1 MCPPGSLR
9 KRFVPR
15 GSKLDKAG
23 NGFYDASKHALLTH
37 ETPFNM
43 KILQRYVLKELLLP
57 CLICF
62 SVLCFIFLAGYL
74 VKMADMIIGRGVPIT
89 QTLYVLL
96 LTLPSVVSWTAPM
109 SLLTGVLIV
118 FGSFSQHNEF
128 RAMKASGVHPLKF
141 MMPPLILG
149 FTLSIC
155 MFIFN
160 DQIGPAARFEFR
172 KATKKIIM
180 QHPMALIEPGR
191 FVKISND
198 ILFLAKRVEGN
209 VMKDIVAHEGVDT
222 DRPVRTIVAERG
234 EIQMDPNTGQ
244 LEVRLYDG
252 TVSESQDKGIQSVQF
267 KTYKF
272 PTLEDN
278 DVRKMG
284 KKRKDMSLAEL
295 IVEVSE
301 KTEKKDRREL
311 WSVFHQRI
319 SFSFAAL
326 VFMFIGIPI
335 ASIVKRGEVV
345 ISFGISMA
353 AMCVYYV
360 LFAIAQALS
369 MRGILPAYVSLWL
382 PNIILIALGSWLL
395 RKAILS

>member
-1 MCPPGSLR
+1 
-9 KRFVPR
+9 
-15 GSKLDKAG
+15 
-23 NGFYDASKHALLTH
+23 
-37 ETPFNM
+37 M

-62 SVLCFIFLAGYL
+62 SVLCFIFLTGYL
-74 VKMADMIIGRGVPIT
+74 VKMADMIIGRGIPFAV
-89 QTLYVLL
+89 TLYVLI
-96 LTLPSVVSWTAPM
+96 LTLPSMIGWTAPM

-118 FGSFSQHNEF
+118 FGGFSQHNEF

-141 MMPPLILG
+141 MMPPLVLG
-149 FTLSIC
+149 FALSLF

-160 DQIGPAARFEFR
+160 DQIGPTARFEFR
-172 KATKKIIM
+172 KVTKKILM

-191 FVKISND
+191 FVKISSN

-209 VMKDIVAHEGVDT
+209 EMKDIVAHEGVDT
-222 DRPVRTIVAERG
+222 EKPVRTIVAERG

-252 TVSESQDKGIQSVQF
+252 TVSESQDEGVQSVQF

-272 PTLEDN
+272 PTLEED
-278 DVRKMG
+278 DIRKLG
-284 KKRKDMSLAEL
+284 KKKKDMSLAEL
-295 IVEVSE
+295 LVDMSE
-301 KTEKKDRREL
+301 KTDLKDRREL

-335 ASIVKRGEVV
+335 ACIVKRGEVV
-345 ISFGISMA
+345 ISFGISMGA
-353 AMCVYYV
+353 VCVYYT
-360 LFAIAQALS
+360 LFAIAQAIAS
-369 MRGILPAYVSLWL
+369 RGILPPYVSLWI
-382 PNIILIALGSWLL
+382 PNLILIGLGTWLI
-395 RKAILS
+395 RKAVIS

>member
-1 MCPPGSLR
+1 
-9 KRFVPR
+9 
-15 GSKLDKAG
+15 
-23 NGFYDASKHALLTH
+23 
-37 ETPFNM
+37 M
-43 KILQRYVLKELLLP
+43 KILQKYVVKELLFP

-74 VKMADMIIGRGVPIT
+74 VKMADMIIGRGVPVMSTVYI
-89 QTLYVLL
+89 LL
-96 LTLPSVVSWTAPM
+96 LTLPSVISWTAPM

-149 FTLSIC
+149 FILSIC

-160 DQIGPAARFEFR
+160 DQVGPVARYEFR
-172 KATKKIIM
+172 KATKKLIIR
-180 QHPMALIEPGR
+180 HPMALIEPGR
-191 FVKISND
+191 FVRISND
-198 ILFLAKRVEGN
+198 ILFLTKRVEGKE
-209 VMKDIVAHEGVDT
+209 MKDIVAHEGVDS
-222 DRPVRTIVAERG
+222 DKPVRTIVAERG
-234 EIQMDPNTGQ
+234 DIQMDPETGR

-252 TVSESQDKGIQSVQF
+252 SVSEAQDKGIQSVQF

-272 PTLEDN
+272 PTLEEN
-278 DVRKMG
+278 DVRKLG
-284 KKRKDMSLAEL
+284 KKKKDMTLAEL
-295 IVEVSE
+295 LVDMSE

-319 SFSFAAL
+319 AFSFAAL

-335 ASIVKRGEVV
+335 ASIVKRGEVIV
-345 ISFGISMA
+345 SFGISMA
-353 AMCVYYV
+353 AMCIYYI
-360 LFAIAQALS
+360 LFALAQA
-369 MRGILPAYVSLWL
+369 MATRGLLPPFISLWI
-382 PNIILIALGSWLL
+382 PNILLIGIGTWFL